1 MYQDDKIGIGYGMLC
16 PMALDQHGR
25 FDGKVFTVDKAG
37 LDLELETAAEAGAN
51 FIRCLP
57 DLTGVWGQHPGG
69 KKSQFQPH
77 VLNTKQT
84 AWILGKYNTYF
95 FPIQDYIFARANNFG
110 LTVLYDLFENCQFH
124 GGYRVWTPWY
134 SNEQGVTSFYGKDA
148 DPYSK
153 PWVSTMMVRAARRD
167 VILGFGNE
175 LENQAAPDFVER
187 VIFPYIK
194 SQKWP
199 LGRMTLGATAKIVG
213 AGDSIQDTI
222 RKKVRD
228 TFGLVAEKDVIQED
242 HGWPFTATLPLW
254 GPKPYRK
261 CYSNDGTYFDPKHP
275 SASKCDISGIGKGA
289 RPSAAAQGA
298 LAKMILT
305 KYPASLGGRARLISF
320 EHLPAGFGTGSL
332 ECKVAPIEAI
342 SASYRARFGVWPS
355 NYGKHS

>member
-1 MYQDDKIGIGYGMLC
+1 MMFTDDKIGIGYGMLV

-25 FDGKVFTVDKAG
+25 FDGKTFTVDKPG
-37 LDLELETAAEAGAN
+37 LDLELESASKAGAN
-51 FIRCLP
+51 FVRCLP
-57 DLTGVWGQHPGG
+57 DFMGVWGKHPGG
-69 KKSQFQPH
+69 KKSQFQPY

-95 FPIQDYIFARANNFG
+95 FPIQDYIFGRANNFG

-124 GGYRVWTPWY
+124 GGQRIWTPWY
-134 SNEQGVTSFYGKDA
+134 SNEQGVTSFYGKNA

-175 LENQAAPDFVER
+175 LENKAAPEFVER

-194 SQKWP
+194 ARKWP

-213 AGDSIQDTI
+213 SGDSIQDLI
-222 RKKVRD
+222 RKKVRA

-242 HGWPFTATLPLW
+242 HGWPFTATLPIW
-254 GPKPYRK
+254 GNKPYCK
-261 CYSNDGTYFDPKHP
+261 CYSNDGTYLDPKDP
-275 SASKCDISGIGKGA
+275 RASKYDISGIGKGA

-298 LAKMILT
+298 LAKVILT
-305 KYPASLGGRARLISF
+305 KYPASLGGRARLISL
-320 EHLPAGFGTGSL
+320 EHLPAGFSIATIKR
-332 ECKVAPIEAI
+332 KVEPVEAI
-342 SASYRARFGVWPS
+342 SEAYYKRFGVRPKNWRS
-355 NYGKHS
+355 A